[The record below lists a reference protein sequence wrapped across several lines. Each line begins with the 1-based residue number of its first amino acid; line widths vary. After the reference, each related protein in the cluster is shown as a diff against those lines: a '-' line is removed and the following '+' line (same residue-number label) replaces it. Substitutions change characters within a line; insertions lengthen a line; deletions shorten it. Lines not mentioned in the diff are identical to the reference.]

1 MNEEQTKRPI
11 DSHSRLLMLLISY
24 FKTGLNEIS
33 SMPSTQLMFE
43 KTIREGV
50 KVDALVKLLETS
62 ET

>member
-1 MNEEQTKRPI
+1 
-11 DSHSRLLMLLISY
+11 
-24 FKTGLNEIS
+24 
-33 SMPSTQLMFE
+33 MPSTQLMFE

>member
-1 MNEEQTKRPI
+1 
-11 DSHSRLLMLLISY
+11 MLLISY